1 MTHVLVADDEADI
14 RDLVTFALE
23 AVGFRV
29 TTVADGAAA
38 LARIRQNGDIDAVV
52 LDNSMPLMTGLEV
65 LEALSALPA
74 ADRPPL
80 LMISA
85 MAARADVD
93 RARRAGADDFL
104 PKPFEMRVLSNRVRA
119 LVADRAAG
127 GPAPV

>member
-1 MTHVLVADDEADI
+1 MLVADDEADI

-23 AVGFRV
+23 AIGFRV
-29 TTVADGAAA
+29 TAVADGAAA

-65 LEALSALPA
+65 LEALSHLPA
-74 ADRPPL
+74 ESRPPL

-85 MAARADVD
+85 MAARSDID

-104 PKPFEMRVLSNRVRA
+104 PKPFEMRVLSNRVRD

-127 GPAPV
+127 GPPPV

>member
-14 RDLVTFALE
+14 RDLVTFTLE

-29 TTVADGAAA
+29 TAVPDGAAA
-38 LARIRQNGDIDAVV
+38 LALLEHGRIDAVV

-74 ADRPPL
+74 RERPPL

-85 MAARADVD
+85 MAARSDVD
-93 RARRAGADDFL
+93 RAKRAGADDFL
-104 PKPFEMRVLSNRVRA
+104 PKPFEMRVLARRVRA
-119 LVADRAAG
+119 LVEQRAAG
-127 GPAPV
+127 VGVPV

>member
-29 TTVADGAAA
+29 TAVADGAAA
-38 LARIRQNGDIDAVV
+38 LELLQGGGIDAVV
-52 LDNSMPLMTGLEV
+52 LDNSMPVMTGLEV
-65 LEALSALPA
+65 LEAMDDLPA
-74 ADRPPL
+74 EGRPAL

-104 PKPFEMRVLSNRVRA
+104 SKPFEMRVLSRRVRE